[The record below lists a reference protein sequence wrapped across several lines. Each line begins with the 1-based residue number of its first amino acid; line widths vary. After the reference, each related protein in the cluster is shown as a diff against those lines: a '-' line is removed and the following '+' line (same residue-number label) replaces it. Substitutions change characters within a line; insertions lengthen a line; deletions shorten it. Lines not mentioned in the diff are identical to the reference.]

1 VASPSDLSGP
11 SGPSDPSNPSDRY
24 DAVIVGGGMGGLV
37 CAAYL
42 AVAGRR
48 VLLAE
53 QHDVVGGNSQVFRRR
68 RRYEF
73 DVGVHYLGDC
83 GPDGI
88 LPAILS
94 GLGAS
99 GRIGFRP
106 MDPDGFDRLLLPGLS
121 VDVPVGWDR
130 YRDRLTAALPAE
142 AAGITR
148 CVAVIRAAADDLRK
162 HLIGRWS
169 PGTDAERALLLQ
181 SSGTL
186 GQLFARCGLSARAA
200 TLLAAQ
206 SGNYGGPP
214 STTQVS
220 VHAAM
225 LDHYLRGAYYPMGG
239 GQMLPATLVEV
250 IEAHG
255 GTVRTRCPVR
265 RIEVDD
271 DRRVRGVLLADGSSV
286 RAPVVV
292 SNADYRQ
299 TVLTLCQPGVFP
311 SSVASR
317 TEAASSR
324 AAVAVVYVALDRPLE
339 LPNANLWCWADD
351 DIEAAYARALT
362 PSRTDA
368 EVPFAFLSF
377 ASLKD
382 PGSPV
387 VCPPGHSNFQV
398 MTLVPPDG
406 GGDLA
411 GYRRAPGYAAAKERL
426 ATAMLDAA
434 EQAIGPFRG
443 RITHQETATA
453 LTNRR
458 YTGSS
463 SGSPYGFDRW
473 GGPGRR
479 PDVRTSIEGLYVT
492 GQNTRQQSG
501 IAGTAVGGITAAGH
515 ILGRPALLPEVYA
528 GAVLGDPD
536 LLPER
541 DRDFD
546 PLRVSRGR
554 ARRDA
559 RGLARIDLPV
569 RGPVPVQ
576 GPVVH
581 APVVHA
587 PARTSA
593 RAT

>member
-1 VASPSDLSGP
+1 MESRSDTASSEV
-11 SGPSDPSNPSDRY
+11 Y
-24 DAVIVGGGMGGLV
+24 DAVVVGGGMGGLV

-88 LPAILS
+88 LPAVLS
-94 GLGAS
+94 GLGAAA
-99 GRIGFRP
+99 RIGFRP
-106 MDPDGFDRLLLPGLS
+106 LDPDGFDRLLLPGLR

-130 YRDRLTAALPAE
+130 YRDRMTAALPAQ
-142 AAGITR
+142 AAGIAR
-148 CVAVIRAAADDLRK
+148 CVAVVRAAAEDLRGR
-162 HLIGRWS
+162 LTGRWQ
-169 PGTDAERALLLQ
+169 PGDAAHRELLLQ
-181 SSGTL
+181 GSGTL
-186 GQLFARCGLSARAA
+186 GALFARCGLSPRAA

-206 SGNYGGPP
+206 SGNYGSPP
-214 STTQVS
+214 SGTQVS

-225 LDHYLRGAYYPMGG
+225 LDHYLRGAYYPLGG

-265 RIEVDD
+265 RIVVGD
-271 DRRVRGVLLADGSSV
+271 DRRVRGVLLADGGSV

-292 SNADYRQ
+292 SNADYRR

-311 SSVASR
+311 ASVVSR
-317 TEAASSR
+317 TEAAGSR
-324 AAVAVVYVALDRPLE
+324 AAVAVLYLALDRPLE
-339 LPNANLWCWADD
+339 LPNANLWCWAGD
-351 DIEAAYARALT
+351 DIEDAYARALA
-362 PSRTDA
+362 PGAGSGGRGA

-382 PGSPV
+382 PGNPR

-398 MTLVPPDG
+398 MTLVPPDDG
-406 GGDLA
+406 GELA
-411 GYRRAPGYAAAKERL
+411 GYRRDGGYLAAKAGL
-426 ATAMLDAA
+426 TGALLDAA
-434 EQAIGPFRG
+434 ERAVGPFRG
-443 RITHQETATA
+443 RITHQESATA
-453 LTNRR
+453 RTNRR
-458 YTGSS
+458 YTGSA
-463 SGSPYGFDRW
+463 SGSPYGLDRW

-479 PDVRTSIEGLYVT
+479 PDVRTSVEGLYVT
-492 GQNTRQQSG
+492 GRDTRHQAG
-501 IAGTAVGGITAAGH
+501 IAGTAVGGVTAAGH
-515 ILGRPALLPEVYA
+515 VLGRPGLLAEVYA

-536 LLPER
+536 LLPFR

-546 PLRVSRGR
+546 PLRVCRGR

-559 RGLARIDLPV
+559 RGLARIDLPAHS
-569 RGPVPVQ
+569 G
-576 GPVVH
+576 
-581 APVVHA
+581 
-587 PARTSA
+587 
-593 RAT
+593 

>member
-1 VASPSDLSGP
+1 MASRSDTSGR
-11 SGPSDPSNPSDRY
+11 DY
-24 DAVIVGGGMGGLV
+24 DAVVVGGGMGGLV

-94 GLGAS
+94 GLGAA

-106 MDPDGFDRLLLPGLS
+106 MDRDGFDRLLLPGLA

-130 YRDRLTAALPAE
+130 YRERLTAALPGE

-148 CVAVIRAAADDLRK
+148 CLAVLRAAAEDLRGK
-162 HLIGRWS
+162 LTGRWQPGDAAHRELLLHS
-169 PGTDAERALLLQ
+169 PGT
-181 SSGTL
+181 L
-186 GQLFARCGLSARAA
+186 GALFARWGLSPRAA

-206 SGNYGGPP
+206 SGNYGSPP
-214 STTQVS
+214 SRTQVV

-225 LDHYLRGAYYPMGG
+225 LDHYLRGAYYPLGG

-255 GTVRTRCPVR
+255 GTVRTRCPVE
-265 RIEVDD
+265 RIAVGD
-271 DRRVRGVLLADGSSV
+271 DRRVRGVLLAGGESV

-292 SNADYRQ
+292 SNADYRS
-299 TVLTLCQPGVFP
+299 TVLTLCQPSVFP
-311 SSVASR
+311 ASVVSR
-317 TEAASSR
+317 TEAAGSR
-324 AAVAVVYVALDRPLE
+324 AAVAVVYLALDRPLE

-351 DIEAAYARALT
+351 DVERCYARALAPAADGT
-362 PSRTDA
+362 AADGGQAA

-382 PGSPV
+382 PGNPL

-398 MTLVPPDG
+398 MTLVPPDDG
-406 GGDLA
+406 RELA
-411 GYRRAPGYAAAKERL
+411 GYRRDRDYLAAKARL
-426 ATAMLDAA
+426 TNALLDAA
-434 EQAIGPFRG
+434 EQAVGPFRD
-443 RITHQETATA
+443 RITHQESATA
-453 LTNRR
+453 RTNRR
-458 YTGSS
+458 YTGSG
-463 SGSPYGFDRW
+463 SGSPYGLDHW

-479 PDVRTSIEGLYVT
+479 PDVRTSVEGLYVT
-492 GQNTRQQSG
+492 GRDTRHQAG

-515 ILGRPALLPEVYA
+515 VLGRPGLLPEVYA

-536 LLPER
+536 LLPR
-541 DRDFD
+541 RGADFD
-546 PLRVSRGR
+546 PLRVSRGL

-559 RGLARIDLPV
+559 RGLARIDPPV
-569 RGPVPVQ
+569 LAGRPGRP
-576 GPVVH
+576 G
-581 APVVHA
+581 
-587 PARTSA
+587 
-593 RAT
+593 

>member
-1 VASPSDLSGP
+1 VASPSDPRSR
-11 SGPSDPSNPSDRY
+11 DRDAAAF

-94 GLGAS
+94 GLGAA

-106 MDPDGFDRLLLPGLS
+106 MDQDGFDRLLLPGLS

-130 YRDRLTAALPAE
+130 YRDRMAAALPTE
-142 AAGITR
+142 AAGIAR
-148 CVAVIRAAADDLRK
+148 CVAVVRAAADDLRK
-162 HLIGRWS
+162 RLTGQWS
-169 PGTDAERALLLQ
+169 PGTDTDRELLVQ
-181 SSGTL
+181 GSCTL
-186 GQLFARCGLSARAA
+186 GELFTRCGLSARAA
-200 TLLAAQ
+200 ALLAAQ

-225 LDHYLRGAYYPMGG
+225 LDHYLRGAYYPLGG

-255 GTVRTRCPVR
+255 GTVRTRCPVE
-265 RIEVDD
+265 RIEVGD

-286 RAPVVV
+286 RAQVVV

-311 SSVASR
+311 ASVASR
-317 TEAASSR
+317 TEAAGAR

-339 LPNANLWCWADD
+339 LPNANLWCWTDD

-362 PSRTDA
+362 PDAREA

-382 PGSPV
+382 PDNRM

-406 GGDLA
+406 RDLT
-411 GYRRAPGYAAAKERL
+411 GYRRAPGYAAAKARL
-426 ATAMLDAA
+426 TSAMLDAA
-434 EQAIGPFRG
+434 EQAVGPFRG
-443 RITHQETATA
+443 RITHQESATA

-479 PDVRTSIEGLYVT
+479 PDVRTSVEGLYVT
-492 GQNTRQQSG
+492 GQNTRHQSG
-501 IAGTAVGGITAAGH
+501 IAGTAVSGITAAGH

-528 GAVLGDPD
+528 GAVLGDAG

-541 DRDFD
+541 GPDFD

-554 ARRDA
+554 DRRDA
-559 RGLARIDLPV
+559 RGLARIDLPALT
-569 RGPVPVQ
+569 G
-576 GPVVH
+576 
-581 APVVHA
+581 
-587 PARTSA
+587 
-593 RAT
+593 

>member
-1 VASPSDLSGP
+1 MASHSDS
-11 SGPSDPSNPSDRY
+11 SSTTAY

-83 GPDGI
+83 GPGGMI
-88 LPAILS
+88 PAILS
-94 GLGAS
+94 GLGAA
-99 GRIGFRP
+99 GRISFRP

-121 VDVPVGWDR
+121 VDVPTGWDR
-130 YRDRLTAALPAE
+130 YTDRLTAALPAE

-148 CVAVIRAAADDLRK
+148 CTAVIRAAADDLRK
-162 HLIGRWS
+162 RLTGQWQ
-169 PGTDAERALLLQ
+169 PAPAAERELLLQ
-181 SSGTL
+181 SSCTL
-186 GQLFARCGLSARAA
+186 GQLFTRCGLSSRAA

-206 SGNYGGPP
+206 SGNYGSPP
-214 STTQVS
+214 SSTPVS

-225 LDHYLRGAYYPMGG
+225 LDHYLRGAAYPVGG

-255 GTVRTRCPVR
+255 GTVRTRCPVE
-265 RIEVDD
+265 RIEVGQDH
-271 DRRVRGVLLADGSSV
+271 RVQGVLLADGASV

-292 SNADYRQ
+292 SNADYRH

-311 SSVASR
+311 ASVASR

-324 AAVAVVYVALDRPLE
+324 AAVAVVYVALDRPLQ
-339 LPNANLWCWADD
+339 LPNANLWCWNGD
-351 DIEAAYARALT
+351 DIERSYAQALT
-362 PSRTDA
+362 PGLPRQRMA
-368 EVPFAFLSF
+368 ENDRVPFAFLSF

-382 PGSPV
+382 PDSRT

-398 MTLVPPDG
+398 MTLVPPDSG
-406 GGDLA
+406 QELG
-411 GYRRAPGYAAAKERL
+411 GYRRGADYLAAKARIT
-426 ATAMLDAA
+426 TAMLDTA
-434 EQAIGPFRG
+434 EQAIGPFRD
-443 RITHQETATA
+443 RITHQESATA

-458 YTGSS
+458 YIGGS
-463 SGSPYGFDRW
+463 SGSPYGFAAW
-473 GGPGRR
+473 GGAGRR
-479 PDVRTSIEGLYVT
+479 PDVRTSVEGLYVT
-492 GQNTRQQSG
+492 GANTRHQSG
-501 IAGTAVGGITAAGH
+501 IAGTAVSGITAAGH
-515 ILGRPALLPEVYA
+515 ILGRPGLLPEVYA

-541 DRDFD
+541 GPGFD
-546 PLRVSRGR
+546 PLRVSRGL

-559 RGLARIDLPV
+559 RGLALVDLP
-569 RGPVPVQ
+569 GPN
-576 GPVVH
+576 
-581 APVVHA
+581 APNRADRRAGSVLS
-587 PARTSA
+587 PADDRT
-593 RAT
+593 